1 MLTAMEDNVK
11 AHDRERK
18 RIARSKPETRA
29 RQNAL
34 QRERRALK
42 RQQAINP
49 HDDNIKHTKCVQTP
63 SLYSPSCSCPLKD
76 TFNSSSSVTPS
87 CSHCFLNNTHS
98 DLNDY
103 SHEKHDH
110 IHKRNVP
117 NLAANYG
124 FRYPEQPSCL
134 SELNDL
140 EERLVAFRIPF
151 MQIRELGRDRQYGI
165 KGSVTNVPNDLHK
178 SVDCLPHN
186 VSDSATI
193 YVKLKKRLSFKSHFM
208 YQCVNPNRVY
218 NAALYLMNK
227 PLYQSQNVNIDLE
240 WLETFRTES
249 FPEGSNAF
257 ADLNPISSEESDE
270 SDIDDDNYDDPF
282 VNPAPAE
289 TVINKLNTN
298 IDAGL
303 ALAPGED
310 QMPLSVLFDDL
321 AEELSYP
328 RIYCGDMRRFTRKKP
343 PTYSE
348 IVKSEL
354 RRYDRRGATPQKILY
369 SHQNNLHKLLLS
381 SKQICLRN
389 KIPTDSSLTA
399 QQVQDQQCLRQLFY
413 KNQAYKFM
421 KTIKCSPAH
430 RENEKNRMCAQI

>member
-1 MLTAMEDNVK
+1 MEDNVK

-42 RQQAINP
+42 RQQTINP
-49 HDDNIKHTKCVQTP
+49 HDGNIKHTKCVQTP

-103 SHEKHDH
+103 SHEKQWL
-110 IHKRNVP
+110 KVEEP
-117 NLAANYG
+117 NYG

-140 EERLVAFRIPF
+140 EERLVALRIPF
-151 MQIRELGRDRQYGI
+151 MQIRELGRDRQCGI
-165 KGSVTNVPNDLHK
+165 KGSVTNVPDDLHK
-178 SVDCLPHN
+178 SVDCLHRN
-186 VSDSATI
+186 VNDSATI
-193 YVKLKKRLSFKSHFM
+193 YVKLKK
-208 YQCVNPNRVY
+208 Q
-218 NAALYLMNK
+218 
-227 PLYQSQNVNIDLE
+227 
-240 WLETFRTES
+240 S

-257 ADLNPISSEESDE
+257 ADLNPISSEENDE
-270 SDIDDDNYDDPF
+270 SDIEGDDYDDPF

-303 ALAPGED
+303 ALAPGEN

-328 RIYCGDMRRFTRKKP
+328 RIYCGDLRRFTRKKP

-369 SHQNNLHKLLLS
+369 SHQKNLHKLL
-381 SKQICLRN
+381 
-389 KIPTDSSLTA
+389 
-399 QQVQDQQCLRQLFY
+399 
-413 KNQAYKFM
+413 
-421 KTIKCSPAH
+421 
-430 RENEKNRMCAQI
+430 

>member
-1 MLTAMEDNVK
+1 M
-11 AHDRERK
+11 
-18 RIARSKPETRA
+18 
-29 RQNAL
+29 
-34 QRERRALK
+34 
-42 RQQAINP
+42 
-49 HDDNIKHTKCVQTP
+49 
-63 SLYSPSCSCPLKD
+63 
-76 TFNSSSSVTPS
+76 
-87 CSHCFLNNTHS
+87 NNTHS

-103 SHEKHDH
+103 SHEKQWLKVEERFFKSIADGPTHRCYCCNRLFMKKKFSKLFESRLACTGFTEEQIAIIFSVDLDEADFCKTCSDH
-110 IHKRNVP
+110 IRKRNAP
-117 NLAANYG
+117 NLTANYG
-124 FRYPEQPSCL
+124 FRYPAQPSCL

-140 EERLVAFRIPF
+140 EERLVALRIPF

-178 SVDCLPHN
+178 SVDCLPRN
-186 VSDSATI
+186 VNDSVTI
-193 YVKLKKRLSFKSHFM
+193 YVKLKK
-208 YQCVNPNRVY
+208 Q
-218 NAALYLMNK
+218 
-227 PLYQSQNVNIDLE
+227 
-240 WLETFRTES
+240 S

-257 ADLNPISSEESDE
+257 ADQNPISSEENDE

-289 TVINKLNTN
+289 AVINKLNTN
-298 IDAGL
+298 IDAEL

-328 RIYCGDMRRFTRKKP
+328 RIYCGDMRRFTRKKSN
-343 PTYSE
+343 TYLE

-369 SHQNNLHKLLLS
+369 SHQKNLHKLLLS
-381 SKQICLRN
+381 SIQICLRN

-421 KTIKCSPAH
+421 KAIKCSPAH
-430 RENEKNRMCAQI
+430 WKNEKNRVCGQIRQFGICQHSF

>member
-1 MLTAMEDNVK
+1 MEDNVK
-11 AHDRERK
+11 AHDSERK

-98 DLNDY
+98 DFNDY
-103 SHEKHDH
+103 SHEKQWL
-110 IHKRNVP
+110 KV
-117 NLAANYG
+117 
-124 FRYPEQPSCL
+124 
-134 SELNDL
+134 
-140 EERLVAFRIPF
+140 EER
-151 MQIRELGRDRQYGI
+151 
-165 KGSVTNVPNDLHK
+165 
-178 SVDCLPHN
+178 
-186 VSDSATI
+186 
-193 YVKLKKRLSFKSHFM
+193 
-208 YQCVNPNRVY
+208 
-218 NAALYLMNK
+218 
-227 PLYQSQNVNIDLE
+227 
-240 WLETFRTES
+240 
-249 FPEGSNAF
+249 SNAF
-257 ADLNPISSEESDE
+257 ADLNPISSEENDE
-270 SDIDDDNYDDPF
+270 SDIDDDDYDDPF

-328 RIYCGDMRRFTRKKP
+328 RIYCGYIRRFTRKKP

-354 RRYDRRGATPQKILY
+354 RRYDRRSATPQKILY
-369 SHQNNLHKLLLS
+369 SHQKNLHKLLLNS
-381 SKQICLRN
+381 IQICLRN
-389 KIPTDSSLTA
+389 KIPTDSSLTV
-399 QQVQDQQCLRQLFY
+399 QQVQDQQCFTSTLLQKSGIQVHEDDQMQSGSLGKRKKSLV
-413 KNQAYKFM
+413 
-421 KTIKCSPAH
+421 C
-430 RENEKNRMCAQI
+430 

>member
-1 MLTAMEDNVK
+1 MEDNVK

-34 QRERRALK
+34 QRERQAIK

-63 SLYSPSCSCPLKD
+63 SLYSPSCSSPLKD
-76 TFNSSSSVTPS
+76 TFNSSSSVTTS

-110 IHKRNVP
+110 IRKRDVP
-117 NLAANYG
+117 NLVANYG

-140 EERLVAFRIPF
+140 EECLVALRIPF

-165 KGSVTNVPNDLHK
+165 KGSITNVPNDLHK
-178 SVDCLPHN
+178 LVDCLPRN
-186 VSDSATI
+186 VN
-193 YVKLKKRLSFKSHFM
+193 KMLKKRLSFKSHFM

-227 PLYQSQNVNIDLE
+227 PFYQSQNVNIDLE
-240 WLETFRTES
+240 WLEKFQTES

-257 ADLNPISSEESDE
+257 ADLNPISSEENDE
-270 SDIDDDNYDDPF
+270 SDIDDDDYDDPF

-289 TVINKLNTN
+289 MVINKLNTN

-321 AEELSYP
+321 AEQLSYP

-343 PTYSE
+343 PTYSQ

-354 RRYDRRGATPQKILY
+354 RRFDRQGATPQKILY
-369 SHQNNLHKLLLS
+369 SHQKNLHKLLLS
-381 SKQICLRN
+381 SIQICL
-389 KIPTDSSLTA
+389 
-399 QQVQDQQCLRQLFY
+399 
-413 KNQAYKFM
+413 
-421 KTIKCSPAH
+421 
-430 RENEKNRMCAQI
+430 

>member
-1 MLTAMEDNVK
+1 MEDNVK
-11 AHDRERK
+11 VHDRE

-34 QRERRALK
+34 QRERRTLK

-103 SHEKHDH
+103 SHEKQWL
-110 IHKRNVP
+110 KVEEP
-117 NLAANYG
+117 NYG

-140 EERLVAFRIPF
+140 EERLVALRIPF

-178 SVDCLPHN
+178 SVDCLHRN
-186 VSDSATI
+186 VNDSATI

-240 WLETFRTES
+240 WLEKFRTES

-257 ADLNPISSEESDE
+257 ADLNPISSEENDE
-270 SDIDDDNYDDPF
+270 SDIDGDDYDDPF

-303 ALAPGED
+303 ALVPGQD

-369 SHQNNLHKLLLS
+369 SHQKNLHKLLVS
-381 SKQICLRN
+381 SIQICIRN
-389 KIPTDSSLTA
+389 KIPTD
-399 QQVQDQQCLRQLFY
+399 
-413 KNQAYKFM
+413 
-421 KTIKCSPAH
+421 
-430 RENEKNRMCAQI
+430 

>member
-1 MLTAMEDNVK
+1 MRNSGSKSKNVSLNQ
-11 AHDRERK
+11 
-18 RIARSKPETRA
+18 IAIIFSVDLDEADFCKT
-29 RQNAL
+29 
-34 QRERRALK
+34 
-42 RQQAINP
+42 
-49 HDDNIKHTKCVQTP
+49 
-63 SLYSPSCSCPLKD
+63 CS
-76 TFNSSSSVTPS
+76 
-87 CSHCFLNNTHS
+87 
-98 DLNDY
+98 
-103 SHEKHDH
+103 DH
-110 IHKRNVP
+110 IRKRNVP

-124 FRYPEQPSCL
+124 FRYPEQSSCL

-140 EERLVAFRIPF
+140 EELLVALRIPF

-178 SVDCLPHN
+178 SVDCLPRN
-186 VSDSATI
+186 VNDSATI
-193 YVKLKKRLSFKSHFM
+193 HVKLKKRLSFKSHFM

-240 WLETFRTES
+240 WLEKFRTES

-257 ADLNPISSEESDE
+257 ADLNPISSEENDE
-270 SDIDDDNYDDPF
+270 SDIDDDDYDDPF

-369 SHQNNLHKLLLS
+369 SHQKNLHKLLLS
-381 SKQICLRN
+381 NIQICLRN

-399 QQVQDQQCLRQLFY
+399 QQVQDQ
-413 KNQAYKFM
+413 
-421 KTIKCSPAH
+421 
-430 RENEKNRMCAQI
+430 

>member
-1 MLTAMEDNVK
+1 MEDNAK

-110 IHKRNVP
+110 IRKRNVP

-124 FRYPEQPSCL
+124 FRYPEQPYCL

-140 EERLVAFRIPF
+140 EERLVALRIPF

-178 SVDCLPHN
+178 SVDCLP
-186 VSDSATI
+186 
-193 YVKLKKRLSFKSHFM
+193 R
-208 YQCVNPNRVY
+208 
-218 NAALYLMNK
+218 
-227 PLYQSQNVNIDLE
+227 NVN
-240 WLETFRTES
+240 
-249 FPEGSNAF
+249 
-257 ADLNPISSEESDE
+257 
-270 SDIDDDNYDDPF
+270 
-282 VNPAPAE
+282 
-289 TVINKLNTN
+289 
-298 IDAGL
+298 
-303 ALAPGED
+303 D
-310 QMPLSVLFDDL
+310 QPLS
-321 AEELSYP
+321 
-328 RIYCGDMRRFTRKKP
+328 T
-343 PTYSE
+343 
-348 IVKSEL
+348 
-354 RRYDRRGATPQKILY
+354 
-369 SHQNNLHKLLLS
+369 
-381 SKQICLRN
+381 
-389 KIPTDSSLTA
+389 
-399 QQVQDQQCLRQLFY
+399 
-413 KNQAYKFM
+413 
-421 KTIKCSPAH
+421 
-430 RENEKNRMCAQI
+430 